1 VGNRPNV
8 LEEILVGVRADVAAR
23 QQSRSL
29 ADVKARA
36 ASAPSPLDGLAVL
49 RAPGVGVVAELKR
62 RSPSRGQ
69 LANIDDPAGLAQ
81 EYEAGGARIISVL
94 TEQRRFG
101 GSLDD
106 LDQVRTAVAI
116 PLLRKDFI
124 YCSYQ
129 VHEARAH
136 GADLVLLIVAML
148 EQNALVGLRERV
160 ESLGMTAVVEVHT
173 AE

>member
-1 VGNRPNV
+1 MGNRPNV

-69 LANIDDPAGLAQ
+69 LANIDD
-81 EYEAGGARIISVL
+81 GAAFSG
-94 TEQRRFG
+94 Q
-101 GSLDD
+101 
-106 LDQVRTAVAI
+106 TAV
-116 PLLRKDFI
+116 
-124 YCSYQ
+124 Q
-129 VHEARAH
+129 
-136 GADLVLLIVAML
+136 
-148 EQNALVGLRERV
+148 LREIMAQRSSTDDDRRIRGQELRRICLNSV
-160 ESLGMTAVVEVHT
+160 MGPSGPLRASV
-173 AE
+173 